1 MKGFPVL
8 GIILLV
14 IGLVLLA
21 KPVISYTTRDK
32 VVDLGPVEVTKETE
46 KNIPISPIAGG
57 AAVVAGVALL
67 MMGKKSTA

>member
-32 VVDLGPVEVTKETE
+32 VVDLGPVQISKDTNKSF
-46 KNIPISPIAGG
+46 PISPIDGG
-57 AAVVAGVALL
+57 AAVVAGIVLL
-67 MMGKKSTA
+67 MMGKKSSA